1 MTIKTIKFKSINNS
15 DPEKDREVKGLIIA
29 VSLFTAG
36 IIIGAGLLKSSTF
49 NNQDFISLFDNF
61 IQIRAEQKI
70 YQLFSNSLAINIL
83 FIFIINFAA
92 TSCVGIP
99 FAVGIPVIKG
109 LGTGIV
115 AGYLFSE
122 FTINGI
128 GYYLLTIL
136 PGSVISNTAIL
147 LACNDACFLSADI
160 LATVLS
166 KKQPDSNILKN
177 YLKRNIIIIILT
189 ISSALIEC
197 LAVKAFA
204 YMFIF

>member
-36 IIIGAGLLKSSTF
+36 MIIGAGLLKNSTF
-49 NNQDFISLFDNF
+49 NNPDFITLFNNF
-61 IQIRAEQKI
+61 IQIRAEQKV
-70 YQLFSNSLAINIL
+70 YQLFSNSLIVNIL
-83 FIFIINFAA
+83 FILIVNFAA
-92 TSCVGIP
+92 SSCIGIP
-99 FAVGIPVIKG
+99 LAVVIPVIKG

-136 PGSVISNTAIL
+136 PGSIICNTAIL

-160 LATVLS
+160 LATVLA
-166 KKQPDSNILKN
+166 KKQSDANILKN
-177 YLKRNIIIIILT
+177 YLKRNIVIIILT
-189 ISSALIEC
+189 ISSALVEC
-197 LAVKAFA
+197 FAVKAFS

>member
-1 MTIKTIKFKSINNS
+1 MTIKTIKFKSVNNS
-15 DPEKDREVKGLIIA
+15 DPEMDREVKGLIIA
-29 VSLFTAG
+29 VSLFAAG
-36 IIIGAGLLKSSTF
+36 MIIGAGLLKSSTF
-49 NNQDFISLFDNF
+49 NNPDFISLFDNF
-61 IQIRAEQKI
+61 VQIRAEQKI
-70 YQLFSNSLAINIL
+70 YQLFFNSLAINL
-83 FIFIINFAA
+83 ACIFVINFAA
-92 TSCVGIP
+92 TSCIGIP
-99 FAVGIPVIKG
+99 LAVVIPVIKG

-128 GYYLLTIL
+128 GYYLLTML
-136 PGSVISNTAIL
+136 PGCVICNTAIL

-166 KKQPDSNILKN
+166 RKQPDSNVLKN

-197 LAVKAFA
+197 LSVKIFA